1 MLSSCARAVA
11 WARRWLVVGLLLN
24 GGWANPGQAQ
34 TLQIRPPTAALPPRV
49 SLAATPEQWVVLES
63 SADLRSW
70 TELGRGQGPVVEA
83 PDLQTP
89 GADRAFYRA
98 ALRLRTDEDVGKQW
112 LNYADE
118 PFRSPE
124 PPFGVEESRWVKFA
138 LLHPSP
144 SSPSRI
150 VFQDSARYA
159 FHYDFAVKELPEFRG
174 LSRAQFDAVTLHTNS
189 QQAVLGAVLFPPTA
203 TIREIG
209 VQLVGAD
216 PYPREAVVAWL
227 GAVRVS
233 LGLPDDVRFLY
244 LPTFEQSAVARQE
257 AEWLAARGV
266 TVASPARW
274 AVQDQC
280 YAPGWT
286 VGRLVFVPGN
296 EIAAAYREGRLLPAD
311 LLLTDA
317 VPAEV
322 PPVAGILSLTPGT
335 PNSHVALLAQS
346 LGIPFVYFIAEE
358 MQAQLRSWVGRDVV
372 LRVVELFGGCEITA
386 APLVEPLPEAMRAEI
401 LQLKVPPALDLPPK
415 QAAGKW
421 LVPVEGLRPV
431 DRRTVGGKAANFGV
445 LVAAAPTNAPRP
457 AVAIPFD
464 LWDAFLDQPLPAKG
478 GVTLRAEI
486 ARELS
491 GFTWPPSMAAL
502 QPALERVRSLIR
514 NDADFTADQKAAL
527 LAGLQAAGLPTE
539 RNVRFRSSTNVEDG
553 DAFNGAGLYDSYS
566 GCLADDL
573 DANNAGPSRCDPT
586 EPNERG
592 VFRALRRVFAS
603 FYNDNAVLERLRH
616 RVDETIV
623 GMAVLVHPSTP
634 DADEQ
639 ANGVATLT
647 IFRSGVAGE
656 ERGLSA
662 TFVSQV
668 GAVSVTNPDSAV
680 RPEVMKVTLLGDFPP
695 FLEVQSRSSLVPL
708 GGTVFASDAE
718 YLALHRLLDHIAQEY
733 ESTLPKPR
741 NLVLDFEY
749 KKVAPGTLQVKQVR
763 EVPPADVDREFTP
776 WLLDTS
782 NRLEVFQGEHGDLLA
797 THRLKSSWNL
807 AVRPRR
813 VRAAEL
819 ATSPFREV
827 AGQWREGMAFREVRS
842 APEALPGYSFVRSVA
857 GLTTRDRW
865 SSGTGAEARTM
876 EVQVEYQEKTTG
888 RQGPL
893 TLLGD
898 HFVQLNARY
907 ATPQPTLGFE
917 PRFTNTLAESVRLVS
932 MPATNAA
939 SLLQERTFRKGAWEV
954 RTRFYWPPYPKGI
967 VAGYTAPLQA
977 WVETRITGLTAAPI
991 VLRGPWSQTYHP
1003 GHHNFYEE
1011 FAFEPRLEEGLDPA
1025 TLAELERLDIRG
1037 LILAGGNGDPAA
1049 EWILWGSDG
1058 KFRVP

>member
-1 MLSSCARAVA
+1 MLSICSRAA
-11 WARRWLVVGLLLN
+11 TWARRWLVVGLLLS
-24 GGWANPGQAQ
+24 GPWAPLGRAQ
-34 TLQIRPPTAALPPRV
+34 LLELRPPASTRPPQV
-49 SLAATPEQWVVLES
+49 SLAGTPEQWIVLERS
-63 SADLRSW
+63 TDLRSW
-70 TELGRGQGPVVEA
+70 TMLGQGQGPVVEA
-83 PDLQTP
+83 PDWQTP
-89 GADRAFYRA
+89 LADHVFYRA
-98 ALRLRTDEDVGKQW
+98 AVRPRTDGDVAKQW

-124 PPFGVEESRWVKFA
+124 PPFGVEESRWVKFV
-138 LLHPSP
+138 LRHT
-144 SSPSRI
+144 SSPRV
-150 VFQDSARYA
+150 VFQDSARFA
-159 FHYDFAVKELPEFRG
+159 FHYDFAVQQLPEFRG
-174 LSRAQFDAVTLHTNS
+174 LTRAQFDAVTLHTNG
-189 QQAVLGAVLFPPTA
+189 QQAVLGAVLFPPTP
-203 TIREIG
+203 TLREIG

-216 PYPREAVVAWL
+216 PYPRESVVAWL
-227 GAVRVS
+227 DLVRAS
-233 LGLPDDVRFLY
+233 LGLPEDVRFLY
-244 LPTFEQSAVARQE
+244 LPTFEQSGVARQE
-257 AEWLAARGV
+257 ADWLAARGV

-286 VGRLVFVPGN
+286 LGRLVFVPAG
-296 EIAAAYREGRLLPAD
+296 EIATAYREGRLQPAD
-311 LLLTDA
+311 LLLTDV

-358 MQAQLRSWVGRDVV
+358 MQAQLRSWVGRDVM
-372 LRVVELFGGCEITA
+372 LRVVQLFGGCEITA
-386 APLVEPLPEAMRAEI
+386 APLVEALPEAMRAEI

-415 QAAGKW
+415 QSAGKL
-421 LVPVEGLRPV
+421 LVPVDGLRPV

-478 GVTLRAEI
+478 GVTLRSEI
-486 ARELS
+486 ARELA
-491 GFTWPPSMAAL
+491 GFTWPPTMAAL
-502 QPALERVRSLIR
+502 QPALERVRTLIR
-514 NDADFTADQKAAL
+514 NGADFSAEQKAAL
-527 LAGLQAAGLPTE
+527 LAGLQAAGLPTD

-573 DANNAGPSRCDPT
+573 DGNNAGPSQCDPT

-616 RVDETIV
+616 RVDEAVV
-623 GMAVLVHPSTP
+623 GMAVLVHPATP
-634 DADEQ
+634 DTDEQ

-668 GAVSVTNPDSAV
+668 GAVSVTNPDTAV
-680 RPEVMKVTLLGDFPP
+680 RPEVMKVTLIGDFPP
-695 FLEVQSRSSLVPL
+695 FLEVQARSSLVPL
-708 GGTVFASDAE
+708 GGTVFAADDE
-718 YLALHRLLDHIAQEY
+718 YLALYQLLDRVARTY
-733 ESTLPKPR
+733 EATLPKPR

-749 KKVAPGTLQVKQVR
+749 KKVAPGVLQVKQVR

-776 WLLDTS
+776 WLLDTT

-797 THRLKSSWNL
+797 NHRLKSTWSL
-807 AVRPRR
+807 AVRPLR
-813 VRAAEL
+813 VRAADL
-819 ATSPFREV
+819 TTSPFREV
-827 AGQWREGMAFREVRS
+827 AGQWREGAALREVRS
-842 APEALPGYSFVRSVA
+842 APEALPGYSFARGLV
-857 GLTTRDRW
+857 GLTTWDRW
-865 SSGTGAEARTM
+865 DSGTGAEARTL
-876 EVQVEYQEKTTG
+876 ELQVGYQEMTTG
-888 RQGPL
+888 WEGPL

-907 ATPQPTLGFE
+907 VNPQPTLGFE

-932 MPATNAA
+932 MTATNAS
-939 SLLQERTFRKGAWEV
+939 SLRQERTFRKGAWEV
-954 RTRFYWPPYPKGI
+954 RTQFYWPPYPKGV

-1011 FAFEPRLEEGLDPA
+1011 FAFEPRLEDGFA
-1025 TLAELERLDIRG
+1025 AGTLAELERLNIRG
-1037 LILAGGNGDPAA
+1037 LIVAGGLGEPGA
-1049 EWILWGSDG
+1049 EWIVWGADG
-1058 KFRVP
+1058 KFRAL